1 MVKRYMKRYSTSL
14 VIRIKS
20 KSQCD
25 ISSYLLGWLLLKTQK
40 IASVGKNMEKGNAPA
55 QENSMG
61 VSPQIISKATI
72 WSSNS
77 TSEYLS
83 KENKNTNL
91 KKYMHPSIHC
101 SLFIVAK
108 IQKQPNCSSLDEWI
122 TMWKHRPSRYYAQ
135 WNKSDRES
143 QIMIWLTY
151 GI

>member
-1 MVKRYMKRYSTSL
+1 MANRYMKTYSVYHQGNANQNNEIPPHTCQSGYH
-14 VIRIKS
+14 
-20 KSQCD
+20 QTD
-25 ISSYLLGWLLLKTQK
+25 QT
-40 IASVGKNMEKGNAPA
+40 ASVGKNMEKGNPPA
-55 QENSMG
+55 QENSMS

-101 SLFIVAK
+101 GLFIVAK
-108 IQKQPNCSSLDEWI
+108 IQKQPNCSSVDEWI

-135 WNKSDRES
+135 WNKSDRKS